1 MTHKPATILL
11 AALLALAPPALAR
24 PPAAAHQH
32 GVATL
37 GVAIEGDRLHVVLT
51 APLDTLVGFEHEP
64 RTATQREALARA
76 QARLEDFGVLFRLPT
91 AAGCRVDGVDL
102 SSPWA
107 LASGRGAATAR
118 RDGHAEL
125 SAEYRLSCQAPE
137 ALDLLELKLFEVFP
151 RAREVRAERVSPRGQ
166 SAARLT
172 PKQRAL
178 SL

>member
-1 MTHKPATILL
+1 MTHKPATFLL
-11 AALLALAPPALAR
+11 AALLAVTPPALAR

-37 GVAIEGDRLHVVLT
+37 GVAIDGDTLHVVLT

-64 RTATQREALARA
+64 RNATQREALARA
-76 QARLEDFGVLFRLPT
+76 RGRLEDFGALFRLPA
-91 AAGCRVDGVDL
+91 AAGCRLDGVDL

-107 LASGRGAATAR
+107 PASAGGAATAPP
-118 RDGHAEL
+118 DGHAEL
-125 SAEYRLSCQAPE
+125 GAEYRLRCQAPE
-137 ALDLLELKLFEVFP
+137 ALDVLELQLFDAFP

-178 SL
+178 GL